1 MKRLLLLIVAVLVT
15 TVFVPALAENV
26 DLATAQQAAMDFVR
40 SRGATGQLRAASMP
54 RQLWSHAEPSA
65 VSPRNAAYYIVNTD
79 RGYVV
84 VSGDDRART
93 ILAYSD
99 QPLKDLDDLPDGAL
113 FWLDLYKRQVELL
126 QSQPEMSVSKQR
138 QRSSWDHP
146 SESIAPLLNTQW
158 SQSSPFNRM
167 CPTIDDKFCYAGC
180 SAVALAQVMRY
191 WEYPIVSGPVP
202 SYITRSLEIPVSEL
216 DSVAFDWP
224 QMLDIYPFF
233 GGYTNEQ
240 LNAVT
245 TLLRYAGQAMNMDYK
260 LQGSDA
266 DEHDILNAIQ
276 FFGFDRS
283 ASFVE
288 KSSIQ
293 GETYYPDNIWSAML
307 WNELKNDRPVIYCG
321 YALDRRG

>member
-113 FWLDLYKRQVELL
+113 FWLDLYKRQIELL

-138 QRSSWDHP
+138 QRS
-146 SESIAPLLNTQW
+146 
-158 SQSSPFNRM
+158 
-167 CPTIDDKFCYAGC
+167 
-180 SAVALAQVMRY
+180 
-191 WEYPIVSGPVP
+191 
-202 SYITRSLEIPVSEL
+202 
-216 DSVAFDWP
+216 
-224 QMLDIYPFF
+224 
-233 GGYTNEQ
+233 
-240 LNAVT
+240 
-245 TLLRYAGQAMNMDYK
+245 
-260 LQGSDA
+260 
-266 DEHDILNAIQ
+266 
-276 FFGFDRS
+276 
-283 ASFVE
+283 
-288 KSSIQ
+288 
-293 GETYYPDNIWSAML
+293 
-307 WNELKNDRPVIYCG
+307 
-321 YALDRRG
+321 